1 MAMRSGFFCLTLLG
15 TALLPTLAQADAIDG
30 HWCKGVSI
38 LSIDGPKIMTPGG
51 TSMQGSYDRHG
62 FEYFAPAGEADAGQT
77 VVMVLHGDDLMRLR
91 RSNQPDTVEDWHRCQ
106 KTVS

>member
-1 MAMRSGFFCLTLLG
+1 MAMRSGLFCLT
-15 TALLPTLAQADAIDG
+15 ALAAALMPAVAGADAIDG

-51 TSMQGSYDRHG
+51 TAMQGQYDRHG
-62 FEYFAPAGEADAGQT
+62 FEYVAPAGEADSGQT
-77 VVMVLHGDDLMRLR
+77 VVMALQGDDLMRLR
-91 RSNQPDTVEDWHRCQ
+91 RSSQPDTVEDWHRCQ